1 MAERMGFPRAFLG
14 LSMARK
20 RSVYMPD
27 HQEKWNCSP
36 GGGGF
41 CAGKRLF
48 LKESPE
54 ELNDASDQEGKEHQ
68 QDQGWRIGIW

>member
-1 MAERMGFPRAFLG
+1 MGFPRAFLG

-27 HQEKWNCSP
+27 HQKKENRSP

-41 CAGKRLF
+41 HAGEGLLMK
-48 LKESPE
+48 KSPE
-54 ELNDASDQEGKEHQ
+54 ELNDAGDQEGKEYK
-68 QDQGWRIGIW
+68 QDQGWDIGIG